1 MADILPDHDHCRHC
15 DDPVDKG
22 ETFCSELCKDRYDA
36 EQRKEKNRNYLFI
49 GLVAIVLVAIMMA
62 KYLVG

>member
-1 MADILPDHDHCRHC
+1 LADILPDHDHCKKC

-22 ETFCSELCKDRYDA
+22 EQFCSELCKDRYDA

-49 GLVAIVLVAIMMA
+49 GLVAIALIVITLA
-62 KYLVG
+62 KYLIH